1 MRHVHAVTHYAALCL
16 LLLGSRSASYA
27 DLLPG
32 IWYEFGF
39 DPNHSPL
46 AAGCQPDDPGGVPC
60 RPGIG
65 SVNLD
70 TPPWTFTSPAPV
82 DFTITDGFLS
92 GDFFDV
98 LDFGGLVGSTPAVAF
113 GHSCGLDPDIC
124 LADSEASHNS
134 FWLPAGNHSITVSVH
149 PAQILGEGFIRFT
162 PVPEPS
168 TAILMICSVLFITWR
183 TVSSR
188 ACSKPHGAR
197 WSPSAT
203 RSGVGPDRRPGP
215 FSTWW

>member
-1 MRHVHAVTHYAALCL
+1 MRHVHAVARCAALCL

-46 AAGCQPDDPGGVPC
+46 AAGCQPEDPGGVPC
-60 RPGIG
+60 PPGIG
-65 SVNLD
+65 SVNLGS
-70 TPPWTFTSPAPV
+70 PPWIFTSPTLV

-98 LDFGGLVGSTPAVAF
+98 LDFGVLIGSTPAVAF
-113 GHSCGLDPDIC
+113 GNSCGLDPNIC
-124 LADSEASHNS
+124 VVDSEMSHNS
-134 FWLPAGNHSITVSVH
+134 FLLPAGDHSITISVY
-149 PAQILGEGFIRFT
+149 PAQILGEGFIQFT

-168 TAILMICSVLFITWR
+168 TALLMICSVLVVIWR
-183 TVSSR
+183 AASR
-188 ACSKPHGAR
+188 VCSRQQVAR
-197 WSPSAT
+197 
-203 RSGVGPDRRPGP
+203 
-215 FSTWW
+215 